1 MQIDHGQE
9 SCLVHRCV
17 VWAIP
22 AALAENL
29 GPWQLWQG
37 EAVSLPRGQISVR
50 VGTEDKA
57 DTGKE
62 TDEKT

>member
-1 MQIDHGQE
+1 M
-9 SCLVHRCV
+9 
-17 VWAIP
+17 WAIP